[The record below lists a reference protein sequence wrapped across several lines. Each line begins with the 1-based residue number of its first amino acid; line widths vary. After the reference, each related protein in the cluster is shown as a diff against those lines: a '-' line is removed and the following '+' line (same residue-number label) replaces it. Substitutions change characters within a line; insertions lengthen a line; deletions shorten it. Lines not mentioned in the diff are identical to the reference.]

1 MAIHLIET
9 LNILSLPS
17 PGIVTSKSTCKK
29 GNERAMSHE
38 RLPMG
43 GLDTELTVQRKCH
56 IVEKAALQVPA
67 VTNYGMAAIEVFVQ
81 LWSHHLTSKELEH
94 LL

>member
-1 MAIHLIET
+1 
-9 LNILSLPS
+9 
-17 PGIVTSKSTCKK
+17 
-29 GNERAMSHE
+29 
-38 RLPMG
+38 MG

-81 LWSHHLTSKELEH
+81 LWSHHLTTKELEH